1 MDKRRILRGCISHW
15 CFLSCWRE
23 DEGFGDGDG
32 NVRKRGLGNVGTG
45 EIRIEVHEKR
55 EMDGVERIGRLRDV
69 EGLMMDIFAFLCF
82 SNVDP
87 NFNMSVFFLFFFAVE
102 VCDGVEVFVL

>member
-1 MDKRRILRGCISHW
+1 MTKG
-15 CFLSCWRE
+15 
-23 DEGFGDGDG
+23 GFCGVVFHIGVFCRVG
-32 NVRKRGLGNVGTG
+32 GRKRGLGNVGTG

-87 NFNMSVFFLFFFAVE
+87 NFNMSVFFF
-102 VCDGVEVFVL
+102 CC